1 LLDNVDRIHTTA
13 LGEERIR
20 RNAGLGKCN
29 IVDWCKERIIDKKS
43 KISRRGKNWY
53 IEAGPFLLT
62 VNASSYTIIT
72 VHKAIAKQAVRRG
85 IDQERP
91 SRTDGGLCG

>member
-1 LLDNVDRIHTTA
+1 LDNNSRQLINSIDKIHTTK

-20 RNAGLGKCN
+20 RNTGLGDRD
-29 IVDWCKERIIDKKS
+29 VLDWCKSLIVDKDS
-43 KISRRGKNWY
+43 AISRRGKNWY

-72 VHKAIAKQAVRRG
+72 AHRIITK
-85 IDQERP
+85 
-91 SRTDGGLCG
+91 